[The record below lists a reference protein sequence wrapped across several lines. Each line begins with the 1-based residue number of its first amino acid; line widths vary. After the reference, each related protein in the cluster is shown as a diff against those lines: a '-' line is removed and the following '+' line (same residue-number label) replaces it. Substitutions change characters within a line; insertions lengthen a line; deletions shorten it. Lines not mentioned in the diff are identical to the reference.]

1 MCSSGRGSWKS
12 EFRILIAIGFGRER
26 DGDGDGDG
34 GGDPLVFAFSSHR
47 LEESGGNKERNRR
60 ERERKSELVHIGGP
74 TGGVS
79 RWEEDPPFGPNRET
93 LLDQPRGATWEG
105 KSPITH
111 PITPLKKNFPLP
123 YGTPGWSK
131 QEILFPLAVPSIW
144 KIGPIVGRRRCV

>member
-74 TGGVS
+74 TCGVS
-79 RWEEDPPFGPNRET
+79 CCALHLENWPHRRKVQMCREF
-93 LLDQPRGATWEG
+93 
-105 KSPITH
+105 S
-111 PITPLKKNFPLP
+111 
-123 YGTPGWSK
+123 
-131 QEILFPLAVPSIW
+131 
-144 KIGPIVGRRRCV
+144 